1 MPSAQ
6 KDHIAHQAHP
16 HEPKEPGGAQL
27 TAQELTD
34 NVKNHK
40 VEELAKKSEG
50 DFRSEELAEAKK
62 EGRVSET
69 GQVGDDSLCKETTN
83 PPKAVAQGDKKAPG
97 EDENVGVS

>member
-1 MPSAQ
+1 MPSSQ
-6 KDHIAHQAHP
+6 KDHVAHQAHP

-69 GQVGDDSLCKETTN
+69 GQAEIIAYERKLPTHPRPLRRVTRRPQERMRML
-83 PPKAVAQGDKKAPG
+83 V
-97 EDENVGVS
+97 